1 MQIIGL
7 LFSLVNYFFVF
18 LLLFNLLKVD
28 YFNPIVSILLMI
40 YTPISRVL
48 GLFPNQIINII
59 IFAVIFKFISLY
71 IYFGT
76 QFEII
81 SLIGV
86 AIIQSIMIFLRIIFF
101 AVIGGVILS
110 WVLPKNSNPFLQLIE
125 EVSDKS
131 LAPIRK
137 YIPSAGGL
145 DFSPLFILILINLF
159 ESFLTDILRSMV

>member
-28 YFNPIVSILLMI
+28 YFNPIVSILLKI

-86 AIIQSIMIFLRIIFF
+86 AIIQSIM
-101 AVIGGVILS
+101 LS
-110 WVLPKNSNPFLQLIE
+110 LIH
-125 EVSDKS
+125 
-131 LAPIRK
+131 I
-137 YIPSAGGL
+137 
-145 DFSPLFILILINLF
+145 
-159 ESFLTDILRSMV
+159 